1 MRMKAILVGVVL
13 LVAVQVVVDQR
24 APEWRNE
31 ARNVLRS
38 LAQVLR

>member
-1 MRMKAILVGVVL
+1 VL
-13 LVAVQVVVDQR
+13 LVAVLVVVDQW

-31 ARNVLRS
+31 ARNVLRA